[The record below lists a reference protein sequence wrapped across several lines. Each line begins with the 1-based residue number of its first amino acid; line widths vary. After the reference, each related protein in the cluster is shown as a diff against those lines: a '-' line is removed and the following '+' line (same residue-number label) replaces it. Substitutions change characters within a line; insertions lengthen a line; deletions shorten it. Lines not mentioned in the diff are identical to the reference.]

1 MHYQKHIHRAII
13 ILGVLV
19 AVLSCKKLDKK
30 NPIQFTIKSHVPYS
44 GEPISGVKYIIRE
57 YKPKKG
63 PSSFGDIE
71 YTDFKLEGY
80 TNANG
85 LAVISF
91 FPKKNL
97 DYMYRIDFDYSDIQ
111 FSSSSE
117 NYSLINAPS
126 YDLIDRDNQR
136 DYEIRAL
143 PLMQIRWN
151 FKNLS
156 CFDSNDTFKYKQYN
170 LDELPNY
177 NFNNGD
183 PWIEGSVLNGCVDL
197 PGDYVQRLSGR
208 YVFKWEATRGGILTT
223 GIDTFFVSPGGA
235 DYINMYW

>member
-19 AVLSCKKLDKK
+19 SVLSCKKLDKK
-30 NPIQFTIKSHVPYS
+30 NPIQFIIKSHVPYS
-44 GEPISGVKYIIRE
+44 GEPISGVRYIIRE

-97 DYMYRIDFDYSDIQ
+97 DYMYRIEFDYSNIQ
-111 FSSSSE
+111 FSGSYGD
-117 NYSLINAPS
+117 YSLINAPA
-126 YDLIDRDNQR
+126 YDLIDRNNPR
-136 DYEIRAL
+136 NYEIRVL
-143 PLMQIRWN
+143 PHCGAHYKIEN
-151 FKNLS
+151 VN
-156 CFDSNDTFKYKQYN
+156 CFDSNDKMRYKVYHLEESPNETFETVYTWSDY
-170 LDELPNY
+170 
-177 NFNNGD
+177 F
-183 PWIEGSVLNGCVDL
+183 NGCGVF
-197 PGDYVQRLSGR
+197 GEYINNNSLSGHQV
-208 YVFKWEATRGGILTT
+208 YQIEVTRNGQVTT
-223 GIDTFFVSPGGA
+223 YIDTFFLQPGIMNEVFLE
-235 DYINMYW
+235 Y